1 MDSFML
7 CYFVLFVYSDA
18 WLFLLGCQ

>member
-1 MDSFML
+1 M
-7 CYFVLFVYSDA
+7 LFVCFVA